1 MASGDCVGNSSRG
14 AGWLNGS
21 AGVLLLWLLAVVL
34 ALLGLGSLPLRDWDE
49 GIVARVALE
58 LSNSPW
64 PQFLLPT
71 YWGDAYRNK
80 PPGLHWIIALL
91 ISLWRLVT
99 GPSSPALPPEALLR
113 LGPALLS
120 TALVPLLALVQR
132 RLRPLD
138 PAPSLASAM
147 VALTLLPLARHGR
160 LVMLDGTLLSAMV
173 LVWWALL
180 LAEGPPR
187 TLLRGGLLAGL
198 ATSALLLLKA
208 PVAVPVVMTALLLRW
223 SDRDLRGRAWWWLL
237 VALALGLL
245 PGLAWHGWHGW
256 VRGPQALEMWTSQ
269 GVARLSNGMEGHGGG
284 PWPPLLEV
292 IKGGW
297 PWLPLWPFGMAMAWR
312 ERQRRWGRWVLGLT
326 AMASLLVLP
335 LQTQLPWYSLM
346 LWPPFCLVVGPVLV
360 DLIRRDFGLAWPGAA
375 GLRSIPRLWS
385 ALGGLVLLA
394 AACGG
399 TGLLPALRPMALL
412 ALPAGLGLL
421 LGGAGLDS
429 GRRKQRLVGVIS
441 LALGFWL
448 SLALLFCSNL
458 WLWELNELWPVQPVA
473 LKAQALGAAD
483 LHLWR
488 QGERPS
494 LNWYLA
500 RRVEPVD
507 DAEDLHPDAKGVAWL
522 VGEPSPELPGWSCQ
536 PQPQLGSE
544 GPSLVLMRC
553 QRR

>member
-1 MASGDCVGNSSRG
+1 MASGDSVGDSSRG
-14 AGWLNGS
+14 ALWWTGPGGL
-21 AGVLLLWLLAVVL
+21 LLLWLLAVVL

-58 LSNSPW
+58 LSNRPW
-64 PQFLLPT
+64 PQNLLPT

-80 PPGLHWIIALL
+80 PPGLHWIIGLL
-91 ISLWRLVT
+91 ISLWRRLT
-99 GPSSPALPPEALLR
+99 GPSASALPPEALLR

-120 TALVPLLALVQR
+120 TALVPLMALVQR
-132 RLRPLD
+132 CLRPLD
-138 PAPSLASAM
+138 PGPSLASAM
-147 VALTLLPLARHGR
+147 VALTLMPLARHGR
-160 LVMLDGTLLSAMV
+160 LVMLDGTLLSAMA
-173 LVWWALL
+173 LVWLALL
-180 LAEGPPR
+180 QAEGPPR
-187 TLLRGGLLAGL
+187 ILLRGGLLAGL
-198 ATSALLLLKA
+198 ATSVLLLLKA
-208 PVAVPVVMTALLLRW
+208 PVALPVVMTALVLRW
-223 SDRDLRGRAWWWLL
+223 SDRDLRGRAWGWLL
-237 VALALGLL
+237 VALAVGLL

-269 GVARLSNGMEGHGGG
+269 GLARLGQGMEGHGGG

-297 PWLPLWPFGMAMAWR
+297 PWLPLWPFGMALAWR
-312 ERQRRWGRWVLGLT
+312 ERRSRWGRWVLGLT

-335 LQTQLPWYSLM
+335 LQTQLPWYSLV
-346 LWPPFCLVVGPVLV
+346 LWPPFCLAVGPVLV
-360 DLIRRDFGLAWPGAA
+360 GLIRRDPGTAWPGAA
-375 GLRSIPRLWS
+375 GLAAVPKLWS
-385 ALGGLVLLA
+385 GLGVLVLVA

-399 TGLLPALRPMALL
+399 AGLVPALRPIALV

-421 LGGAGLDS
+421 VGGAWLDS
-429 GRRKQRLVGVIS
+429 VRPKQRLGGVIT

-448 SLALLFCSNL
+448 SLALLFSSSL
-458 WLWELNELWPVQPVA
+458 WLWELNELWPVKPAA
-473 LKAQALGAAD
+473 LKAQALAAAD

-500 RRVEPVD
+500 RRVEPAD

-522 VGEPSPELPGWSCQ
+522 LADQRPDLPGWDCQ
-536 PQPQLGSE
+536 PQPGQKQAA
-544 GPSLVLMRC
+544 LVLLRC

>member
-1 MASGDCVGNSSRG
+1 MASGDCVEDSSQG
-14 AGWLNGS
+14 ALRLNGS
-21 AGVLLLWLLAVVL
+21 AGLLLLWLLAVVL

-64 PQFLLPT
+64 PQHLLPT

-80 PPGLHWIIALL
+80 PPGLHWSIGLL
-91 ISLWRLVT
+91 ISLWRRVT
-99 GPSSPALPPEALLR
+99 GPSALALPPEGLLR
-113 LGPALLS
+113 VGPALLS

-138 PAPSLASAM
+138 PAPSLASAT
-147 VALTLLPLARHGR
+147 VALTLMPLARHGR
-160 LVMLDGTLLSAMV
+160 LVMLDGTLLSAMT

-180 LAEGPPR
+180 LADGPPR
-187 TLLRGGLLAGL
+187 TMLRGGLLAGL

-208 PVAVPVVMTALLLRW
+208 PVALPVLITALLLRW
-223 SDRDLRGRAWWWLL
+223 SDRDLRGRAWGWLL
-237 VALALGLL
+237 VALAVGLL

-269 GVARLSNGMEGHGGG
+269 GVARLGHGMEGHGGG
-284 PWPPLLEV
+284 PWPPLLEM

-312 ERQRRWGRWVLGLT
+312 ERRSRWGRWVLGLT

-335 LQTQLPWYSLM
+335 LQTQLPWYSLL
-346 LWPPFCLVVGPVLV
+346 LWPPFCLAVGPVLV
-360 DLIRRDFGLAWPGAA
+360 GLIRRDIPITLPGAA
-375 GLRSIPRLWS
+375 GLRAVPRLWS
-385 ALGGLVLLA
+385 GLGILVLLA
-394 AACGG
+394 TACGLA
-399 TGLLPALRPMALL
+399 GLLPALKPVAPVI
-412 ALPAGLGLL
+412 LPAGLGLMV
-421 LGGAGLDS
+421 GGAWLNS
-429 GRRKQRLVGVIS
+429 GRPKQRLSGFIT

-448 SLALLFCSNL
+448 SLTLLFSSSL
-458 WLWELNELWPVQPVA
+458 WLWELNELWAVKPVA
-473 LKAQALGAAD
+473 LKAQALAAAD

-500 RRVEPVD
+500 RRVEPAD
-507 DAEDLHPDAKGVAWL
+507 DAEDLHPDANGVAWL
-522 VGEPSPELPGWSCQ
+522 LTNQRVDLPGWDCQ
-536 PQPQLGSE
+536 PQPGQGKS
-544 GPSLVLMRC
+544 SLVLLRC